1 MLDQIIQL
9 GKDHLSDTLINKEKL
24 TSKQVNDTFDLAKG
38 SFFDTLK
45 DQALSGNISQIKDLF
60 NGNTSAGGSIS
71 TLVSNK
77 LAEQLSSRLN
87 MSQAQARSITN
98 IVVPF
103 LINKFSS
110 KETGTANSSED
121 LMKLFGINPGNILGG
136 LGSKLGG
143 LFS

>member
-9 GKDHLSDTLINKEKL
+9 GKNHLSDTLMNKEKL

-45 DQALSGNISQIKDLF
+45 DQALSGNLSQIKDLF
-60 NGNTSAGGSIS
+60 NGNSSAGGSLS
-71 TLVSNK
+71 TLASNK

-87 MSQAQARSITN
+87 MSQTQARSIAN
-98 IVVPF
+98 IVIPA
-103 LINKFSS
+103 LISKFSS

-121 LMKLFGINPGNILGG
+121 LLKLFGINAGNMLGG
-136 LGSKLGG
+136 LSSKLGG
-143 LFS
+143 FFS

>member
-1 MLDQIIQL
+1 MLDQLIQL
-9 GKDHLSDTLINKEKL
+9 GKDHLSDSLMNKENL
-24 TSKQVNDTFDLAKG
+24 NSNQVDDTFDLAKG

-45 DQALSGNISQIKDLF
+45 DQALSGNLSQITDLF

-71 TLVSNK
+71 TMASNK

-87 MSQAQARSITN
+87 MSQEQANSIANT
-98 IVVPF
+98 VVPV

-110 KETGTANSSED
+110 KETGTADSSED
-121 LMKLFGINPGNILGG
+121 LMKLFGIDTGNILGS

-143 LFS
+143 FFS